1 MARKR
6 SSPQPAR
13 GTSLEQR
20 MNESGGIRPGAHPE
34 FEQPTPL
41 DQAAAAARA
50 AARAVQKAI
59 RDAQKALNPSKPRRR
74 R

>member
-1 MARKR
+1 MARRKT
-6 SSPQPAR
+6 QPAR

-20 MNESGGIRPGAHPE
+20 MNESGGIQAGAHPE

-59 RDAQKALNPSKPRRR
+59 RDAQKALNPPKPKPRRR
-74 R
+74 